1 MRLAEEKRKRD
12 QMMRPGVTMRNM
24 RMMSQWL
31 IKCGEDADEVDVE
44 DENDDVDEIVKDERD
59 ALDENHGAMKS
70 SGDKSTL
77 TLQLVSWCIA
87 ILLSVYHLV
96 RHRPPGHES
105 VTLGSVA
112 D

>member
-1 MRLAEEKRKRD
+1 
-12 QMMRPGVTMRNM
+12 
-24 RMMSQWL
+24 MSQWL
-31 IKCGEDADEVDVE
+31 IKCGEDAVEVDVE

-59 ALDENHGAMKS
+59 ALDENHGDTRS

-77 TLQLVSWCIA
+77 TLQLVSWCIT
-87 ILLSVYHLV
+87 ILLLYHMV
-96 RHRPPGHES
+96 RHRPRGHET